1 MLDTKK
7 FDPDTQRSEPLIYGG
22 SIAGIGGIGSIYNNS
37 IVPTATTLATTNRT
51 NLIKANS
58 KVFALRECCTSS
70 SDDNTTAIKSK
81 LNSNQR
87 RATIRPRGGTHNHQY
102 SNSSSDD
109 LNNDILWKF
118 QCDIS
123 NVSEN
128 PDVIL
133 INKNQNYLN
142 RDHNSYHT
150 EKNGDSSVALTTTL

>member
-1 MLDTKK
+1 M
-7 FDPDTQRSEPLIYGG
+7 
-22 SIAGIGGIGSIYNNS
+22 
-37 IVPTATTLATTNRT
+37 PTATTLATTNRT

-70 SDDNTTAIKSK
+70 SDDNTTTIRSK

-87 RATIRPRGGTHNHQY
+87 RATIRPRGGTHHHQY

-133 INKNQNYLN
+133 INKNQSYLN

-150 EKNGDSSVALTTTL
+150 ENNGDSSVAITTTL

>member
-1 MLDTKK
+1 M
-7 FDPDTQRSEPLIYGG
+7 
-22 SIAGIGGIGSIYNNS
+22 
-37 IVPTATTLATTNRT
+37 PTTTTLATTNRT

-70 SDDNTTAIKSK
+70 SDDNTTTSK

-87 RATIRPRGGTHNHQY
+87 RATIRPRGGTHHHHHQH

-123 NVSEN
+123 N
-128 PDVIL
+128 PDVVL
-133 INKNQNYLN
+133 INKNQSYLH
-142 RDHNSYHT
+142 RHDHNSYHT
-150 EKNGDSSVALTTTL
+150 ESNGDSSVAITTTL